1 MAAIGVLCSQLCF
14 IYMHQ
19 GLDFQIKLNKL
30 EEVTGFYVQQMVFV
44 THFGESWKFYTGSC
58 WAILASYPKN
68 WLRKVQK
75 EDKWNVLSKL
85 KNKSEMAQNI

>member
-44 THFGESWKFYTGSC
+44 THFG
-58 WAILASYPKN
+58 
-68 WLRKVQK
+68 
-75 EDKWNVLSKL
+75 
-85 KNKSEMAQNI
+85 KS